1 VKNGGMHRE
10 FQKYLRPDGL
20 GIDYS
25 YLTDFKT
32 RNFLENVFQKQ
43 RPAGEKMIENAIK
56 NKRRVELENA
66 LENAR
71 RIGIDKTNPTLYQKG
86 LVQLKS
92 NFGG

>member
-1 VKNGGMHRE
+1 MHRE

-25 YLTDFKT
+25 YLTDFNT

-43 RPAGEKMIENAIK
+43 RPAGEKLIQNAIARK
-56 NKRRVELENA
+56 KRVDLENA

-71 RIGIDKTNPTLYQKG
+71 RIGIDRTNPTLYQQG
-86 LVQLKS
+86 LAQLKS